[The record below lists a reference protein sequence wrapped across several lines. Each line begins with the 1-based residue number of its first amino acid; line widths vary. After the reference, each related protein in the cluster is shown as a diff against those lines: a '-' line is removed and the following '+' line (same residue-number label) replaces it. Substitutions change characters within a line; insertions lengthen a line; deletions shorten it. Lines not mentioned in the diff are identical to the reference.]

1 MDENHL
7 WSRLTQNDSLV
18 HTAFLYSSVFPVHPF
33 VCFKSSFRLILRSLR
48 FSKVGV
54 LSTKNLKSSATGK
67 RRSLSF
73 TKCCS
78 HLRAVSDALLCLQMM
93 LSFVPRGHICCKKEA
108 TIPCFAA
115 ISVKKKKQTFRTV
128 MIKKKIIFCL
138 GCVFFLIFSFVQLF
152 SSFFCFCFFT
162 KT

>member
-1 MDENHL
+1 MKIICDHVLLKMILLCIRRFCIPQFFQSIHL
-7 WSRLTQNDSLV
+7 FVSKVLFALSY
-18 HTAFLYSSVFPVHPF
+18 AASS
-33 VCFKSSFRLILRSLR
+33 